1 MKTDPICGM
10 DVDETTALSAT
21 RAGVTAWFC
30 CEGCRSAWLS
40 GKEHAHG
47 ERVAPPPTAKYF
59 CPMCEGVVSDVP
71 GICPKCGMALEATGA
86 GAEDDGE
93 LRDMTRRFWIGAV
106 LTLPVFVLAMAH
118 GQSWAMGSGW
128 MQLALS
134 TPVVFW
140 AGWPFLVRGA
150 RSLRSRHLN
159 MFTLI
164 SLGVAAAWIFST
176 ASLFLRGPHA
186 DVYFEAAAMITV
198 LALLGQV
205 LELRAT
211 QPRADP
217 GARGSRGRVVRARRA
232 GGRGDH
238 LRRVAHGRPFARAG
252 EFRRRPHHRLSV
264 RTRARHADGDH
275 GRRRTRRA
283 RRRAHSECGRDRSFG
298 KSDDHRRG

>member
-10 DVDETTALSAT
+10 DVDEATALSAT

-30 CEGCRSAWLS
+30 CAGCRSAWLS

-47 ERVAPPPTAKYF
+47 KRVVPPPTAKYF

-71 GICPKCGMALEATGA
+71 GTCPKCGMALEATDA

-176 ASLFLRGPHA
+176 ASLVLRGPHA

-198 LALLGQV
+198 LAGSLF
-205 LELRAT
+205 LRVWCGCNFGKPWEPPAS
-211 QPRADP
+211 RED
-217 GARGSRGRVVRARRA
+217 GSREQGEEKKRAHKVEYPSRAGRLASARWLGGDSIQRRVV
-232 GGRGDH
+232 
-238 LRRVAHGRPFARAG
+238 
-252 EFRRRPHHRLSV
+252 S
-264 RTRARHADGDH
+264 
-275 GRRRTRRA
+275 
-283 RRRAHSECGRDRSFG
+283 
-298 KSDDHRRG
+298 